1 MTEAEST
8 SVIEELAAPEQM
20 DMGGAQAEAETTETT
35 EVVQET
41 DQDRNFR
48 QLRESNEQLR
58 RDREQDRQMMM
69 AMQNEMLKRSEA
81 PAPAPVQEPDE
92 FADVD
97 GSDWISFEQ
106 NQKLL
111 ARNEKRQDEK
121 NQAAIKKAIEDDRK
135 AQHQANA
142 PQRVKARYQD
152 FDSVVTTENVK
163 QLKALEPDV
172 AQALGLIGDEEAKA
186 VAAYKYI
193 KAFVTGV
200 QETTA
205 SKERIQQ
212 NASQPKSLS
221 SAAGASPLSQAG
233 AFEKGLTPDLKK
245 HLLAEMNACA
255 KRS

>member
-1 MTEAEST
+1 MTEAET
-8 SVIEELAAPEQM
+8 TGVIEELATPEQM
-20 DMGGAQAEAETTETT
+20 DMGGAQAEAEPSEVTET
-35 EVVQET
+35 VQET

-48 QLRESNEQLR
+48 NLRESNEQLR

-69 AMQNEMLKRSEA
+69 AMQNEMMKRGEALA
-81 PAPAPVQEPDE
+81 PAPIPEPDE
-92 FADVD
+92 FADVE
-97 GSDWISFEQ
+97 GSDWISYEQ

-111 ARNEKRQDEK
+111 ARHDKNQEVK
-121 NQAAIKKAIEDDRK
+121 NQAMVKKAIEDDR
-135 AQHQANA
+135 ATRHQEEA

-172 AQALGLIGDEEAKA
+172 AQALGLIGDEEARA

-193 KAFVTGV
+193 KAFVPGA

-205 SKERIQQ
+205 SKERIQK
-212 NASQPKSLS
+212 NADQPKSLS

-245 HLLAEMNACA
+245 QLWAEICACA
-255 KRS
+255 RQG